1 MRADMADNGS
11 GDINLGGPLVE
22 SDDRLIRMIV
32 DETNEYLDSLQ
43 AANRLWDEMEG
54 HMHASY
60 LAEKLG
66 QTELVPRHLYAVTR
80 LFGELHD

>member
-1 MRADMADNGS
+1 MQLYVADNAL
-11 GDINLGGPLVE
+11 GDINLGGLLVE
-22 SDDRLIRMIV
+22 SDDKLIRMIV
-32 DETNEYLDSLQ
+32 EETNDYLDSLQ

-80 LFGELHD
+80 LLGELRD